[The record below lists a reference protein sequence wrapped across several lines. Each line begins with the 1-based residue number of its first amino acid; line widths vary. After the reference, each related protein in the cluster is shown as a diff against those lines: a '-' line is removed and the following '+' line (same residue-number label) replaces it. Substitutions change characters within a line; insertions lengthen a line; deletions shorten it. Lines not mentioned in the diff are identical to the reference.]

1 VTFRWRMLLL
11 VAARLLQDATPEE
24 RARRSAINRAYYAAY
39 GEAREYSI
47 SHGLHMHAR
56 GQSHD
61 QVWQF
66 LRRGAGYSQRWEQAA
81 TKAIGDYGVE
91 LRTMRVQADY
101 NLPSPPSERDA
112 QRAVRL
118 ADHIINRI
126 LQMP

>member
-1 VTFRWRMLLL
+1 MLLL
-11 VAARLLQDATPEE
+11 VAARLLQGAAPEE
-24 RARRSAINRAYYAAY
+24 RERRSAINRAYYAAY

-47 SHGLHMHAR
+47 AHGLNMRVR

-66 LRRGAGYSQRWEQAA
+66 LRRGAGYSQRWEEAVA
-81 TKAIGDYGVE
+81 KAIGDYGVE

-101 NLPSPPSERDA
+101 HLSSSPSEQDA

-118 ADHIINRI
+118 ADDIIIR
-126 LQMP
+126 LLRMP